1 MTANEWK
8 KVPRALYEHALG
20 KSKGYLESRTP
31 RQRIAIVLCM
41 LILLLALERWFVWHG
56 CSGVEIGDHVEPV
69 QPINP

>member
-41 LILLLALERWFVWHG
+41 LILLLALEIWCVWHG
-56 CSGVEIGDHVEPV
+56 CSGVEIGGHVGPV